1 MIGCVILAAGNSS
14 RFGANKLL
22 AKFRGGP
29 LIARA
34 FGAIPPKL
42 APQTVA
48 VTQYEAVEALA
59 RESGFACVRNDAP
72 ELGIS
77 RSIRLGTEALLSRR
91 AELDG
96 ILYLVA
102 DQPLLTRETVLR
114 LLEAFRARPDRIIVP
129 AAEGRQGNPCVFP
142 KDLFPA
148 LLSLTGDRGGKQVIR
163 ANPERVRHVL
173 VPSRELCD
181 VDTLAELQKVEK
193 QAIQNK

>member
-34 FGAIPPKL
+34 FGAIPPEL
-42 APQTVA
+42 SPQTVA

-114 LLEAFRARPDRIIVP
+114 LLEAFRTHPDRIVVP
-129 AAEGRQGNPCVFP
+129 AAEGRQGNPCIFP

-148 LLSLTGDRGGKQVIR
+148 LQALSGDRGGKQIIR
-163 ANPERVRHVL
+163 AHPDRVLTVE
-173 VPSRELCD
+173 VPGEALDD
-181 VDTLAELQKVEK
+181 VDTVEALRDLK
-193 QAIQNK
+193 

>member
-34 FGAIPPKL
+34 FGAIPPEL

-102 DQPLLTRETVLR
+102 DQPLLTRETVLD
-114 LLEAFRARPDRIIVP
+114 LLEAFRQSPDRIIVP

-148 LLSLTGDRGGKQVIR
+148 LCSLSGDRGGRQIIR
-163 ANPERVRHVL
+163 RHPERVLTVN
-173 VPSRELCD
+173 VPLEALYD
-181 VDTLAELQKVEK
+181 VDTVPELEQL
-193 QAIQNK
+193 